1 MSTNSNNTITNSNAT
16 LDNIADSIQQLNIL
30 LNEDLDRRAAGLY
43 RAMFRHDTDVNKLD
57 YYYADHILSYVS
69 TGIDEAVEDYNNYLQ
84 YLKCFNTEEYLAHKQ
99 MLEEELNPKCEEDEE

>member
-30 LNEDLDRRAAGLY
+30 LSEDLDRRAAGLY

-99 MLEEELNPKCEEDEE
+99 VLEEELNPKCEENEE

>member
-1 MSTNSNNTITNSNAT
+1 MSLNSNNTTTNSDAI
-16 LDNIADSIQQLNIL
+16 LDNIADYIQQLNIHVS
-30 LNEDLDRRAAGLY
+30 EDLDRRAAGLY

-57 YYYADHILSYVS
+57 CLYADYILSYVS

-99 MLEEELNPKCEEDEE
+99 MLEDELNPKCEEDEE

>member
-1 MSTNSNNTITNSNAT
+1 MSTNSNNTITNSDAT

-30 LNEDLDRRAAGLY
+30 LSEDLDRRAAGLY